1 MAITR
6 KRTLASLRMLLSSG
20 IDLMTQMPVLSEE
33 IKRLLPSFSLSM
45 IRVDERGAPHEHYS
59 EYFDEASHQLFSS
72 AGHEFAASH
81 EDPAAFGYLL
91 RHPKPYG
98 TLIDLP
104 PGYLEGATYQHLF
117 KRNGIHHVMD
127 LALRDSG
134 GPLGI
139 LGIFREKKAPPFTRA
154 DVVTV
159 SQIYGHLVHACA
171 ARPTT
176 GAFDETEGAL
186 VVTTRQGQV
195 RWLSPLA
202 KRWLEDASGGVERA
216 RLMEADML
224 PEACRRLCRL
234 LEQNQAGPSSR
245 RREQGSTPATMT
257 LPVAGGRLRL
267 RAYDLFPGRVQEG
280 EALVGIQLHLELHR
294 GLRLMK
300 ALSTFDLPP
309 QLRQVAWGLWNGL
322 AASEIASTLGV
333 TASTMKSYRK
343 ELYARL
349 EVDSHDALL
358 RLLDERAQTATL
370 DLSRH
375 RPRLSA

>member
-1 MAITR
+1 MAMTR
-6 KRTLASLRMLLSSG
+6 NRTLASLRMLLSSG
-20 IDLMTQMPVLSEE
+20 IDLMIQMPVVSEE

-45 IRVDERGAPHEHYS
+45 IRVDERGAPQEHYS
-59 EYFDEASHQLFSS
+59 EYFDEASHQLFAS
-72 AGHEFAASH
+72 AGHEFAASDH
-81 EDPAAFGYLL
+81 DPAAFGYLL
-91 RHPKPYG
+91 RHPKSYG

-117 KRNGIHHVMD
+117 RRNGIHHVMD

-139 LGIFREKKAPPFTRA
+139 LGIFREKKAPRFTRS
-154 DVVTV
+154 DIVTV

-171 ARPTT
+171 ARQTT
-176 GAFDETEGAL
+176 GAFDETDGAL
-186 VVTTRQGQV
+186 VVSTRQGQV

-202 KRWLEDASGGVERA
+202 KHWLEDASAGVERA
-216 RLMEADML
+216 KLMKDGML
-224 PEACRRLCRL
+224 PAACRRLCRL
-234 LEQNQAGPSSR
+234 LDQNQAGPSSR
-245 RREQGSTPATMT
+245 RSEQGSAPATMT
-257 LPVAGGRLRL
+257 MPVAGGRLRL
-267 RAYDLFPGRVQEG
+267 RAYDLSPVRLQEG

-300 ALSTFDLPP
+300 ALSSLDLPP
-309 QLRQVAWGLWNGL
+309 QMRHVAWGLWNGL

-349 EVDSHDALL
+349 EVDSLDALV
-358 RLLDERAQTATL
+358 RLLDERVKTATL

-375 RPRLSA
+375 RPRQAA